1 MTLCCVSSYLQVGEG
16 ASGKVYKST
25 LKSKKV
31 GERLVAAKVLSIK
44 KENVRD
50 DFNDSFMRECS
61 LLCGL
66 AHPNIIKF
74 FGVSFERKTGRLVLV
89 TEFCPRS
96 LFSLVF
102 SSDEI
107 VFPKVLSICL
117 GVARGLQYLHSQKLV
132 HRDIKFDNVLL
143 DEHDHPKICDFG
155 LSRLIHSDRVNSMT
169 QMTGQVGTPAFLAPE
184 LMMTSSA
191 MAANN
196 VDVYSFGVL
205 LCCMCS
211 RTMPYAEYN
220 NMNCYQ
226 LLMRIMEGLRP
237 VLPLDAD
244 AYNQR
249 LAGRK
254 VVGKDVA
261 NDVNVEPE
269 IIYSKQVQN
278 IPTAY
283 LVLIQECWKKNSHG
297 RPSFKTI
304 TKEILSITR
313 SLEQEGSARRN
324 QLGFEVL
331 VESHRDDSTLDRMYD
346 SNQSHSSR
354 TSSVDPG
361 SMVNWE

>member
-1 MTLCCVSSYLQVGEG
+1 M
-16 ASGKVYKST
+16 
-25 LKSKKV
+25 
-31 GERLVAAKVLSIK
+31 AAKVLSVK

-74 FGVSFERKTGRLVLV
+74 FGVSFEGKTGRMVLV

-107 VFPKVLSICL
+107 LFPKVLSICL
-117 GVARGLQYLHSQKLV
+117 GVARGLQYLHSRKLV

-155 LSRLIHSDRVNSMT
+155 LSRLIHSDRTNSMT

-237 VLPLDAD
+237 VLPLDDD

-254 VVGKDVA
+254 IIGKDVA
-261 NDVNVEPE
+261 TDVNVQPE
-269 IIYSKQVQN
+269 IIYSKQVKN
-278 IPTAY
+278 IPAAY

-297 RPSFKTI
+297 RPSFKEI
-304 TKEILSITR
+304 TKEILSIAR
-313 SLEQEGSARRN
+313 SLEQEEKDGSTSSRS
-324 QLGFEVL
+324 QLSFEVL
-331 VESHRDDSTLDRMYD
+331 VGDSTLDGMYD
-346 SNQSHSSR
+346 SNQSHSSTR